1 MKSIKSAL
9 DILDCFTP
17 DVQEIGVME
26 IARKLDMHKSKVS
39 RILAALAE
47 GGLLTRSGGNQQY
60 RLGQKVAE
68 LATIFVSNVD
78 LRTFALPWMKNLRE
92 ETRETVTLFVP
103 FEDCRICVERL
114 ESPEVVKTTSRVGER
129 HPLHAGSA
137 GKLLL
142 AYLLEEKRK
151 TVIEGTNLKK
161 FTPHTITK
169 KKQLEKEIKRIRK
182 QGFAVSFEEHIPFAA
197 SVSVP
202 IKNMFGEVIAAL
214 SVSGPAVRFNN
225 EKIEKFIEPVKKTA
239 KSISE
244 ELGYRVGIEKRLGL
258 VAATGRTA
266 GSVESHRAWPNK
278 K

>member
-9 DILDCFTP
+9 DILNCFTS

-26 IARKLDMHKSKVS
+26 ISRKLNMHKSKVS
-39 RILAALAE
+39 RILSTLAE
-47 GGLLTRSGGNQQY
+47 GGLLSRSRSNQQY
-60 RLGQKVAE
+60 RLGPKIAE
-68 LATIFVSNVD
+68 LAIIFASNVD
-78 LRTFALPWMKNLRE
+78 LRTFALPWMKKLRE
-92 ETRETVTLFVP
+92 ETRESVTLFVP

-114 ESPEVVKTTSRVGER
+114 ESPEVVKTTTRVGER

-151 TVIEGTNLKK
+151 KFIERINLKR

-202 IKNMFGEVIAAL
+202 IMNWFGEVIAAL

-225 EKIEKFIEPVKKTA
+225 EKIEKFLAPVKKTA
-239 KSISE
+239 MSISE
-244 ELGYRVGIEKRLGL
+244 ELGYRVGIEKSLSL
-258 VAATGRTA
+258 MAVTGRTA
-266 GSVESHRAWPNK
+266 GFMESHRAEANK